1 MPIYMDRHEL
11 DEPVTQKE
19 LAMAHY
25 QDLLIQDQ
33 FDAKSMTYWQ
43 SEDGKTAFCLI
54 DAPNPEALKKM
65 HAASHGLIPHKII
78 EVDPEEV
85 LSILGRITDPT
96 GVKDLDK
103 YEENV
108 DEYAADHGSPFR
120 VIMFTDLKDSTLMQT
135 ELGEEKALEM
145 LRTHNELIR
154 TAIKPHNG
162 QEVKHTG
169 DGLMISYLNVS
180 DALEGGASIQAAFD
194 EHNQNNPDDAMY
206 VRIGFSAGEPVF
218 DSNDF
223 FGLTVNLASRLC
235 DHSEPGSVLVSTDI
249 QETKVDGK
257 YTFTDL
263 GNALLKGF
271 KDAVQV
277 FRVSQ

>member
-1 MPIYMDRHEL
+1 MPIYMDRHDL
-11 DEPVTQKE
+11 DEPVSQKD

-25 QDLLIQDQ
+25 QDILIQDQ
-33 FDAKSMTYWQ
+33 FGVKSMTYWHSQ
-43 SEDGKTAFCLI
+43 DGKTAFCLI
-54 DAPNPEALKKM
+54 DAPNPEALTKM
-65 HAASHGLIPHKII
+65 HAASHGLTPNEII
-78 EVDPEEV
+78 EVNPEEV
-85 LSILGRITDPT
+85 LALLGRTTDP
-96 GVKDLDK
+96 VPIADMDK

-108 DEYAADHGSPFR
+108 NEFASAHDSAFR

-135 ELGEEKALEM
+135 ELGQEKALEM
-145 LRTHNELIR
+145 LHTHNELIR

-169 DGLMISYLNVS
+169 DGLMISYLDVA
-180 DALEGGASIQAAFD
+180 DALAGASSIQAAFV
-194 EHNQNNPDDAMY
+194 EHNQNNSDDAMY

-223 FGLTVNLASRLC
+223 FGVTVNLASRLC

-249 QETKVDGK
+249 QETKVDGN
-257 YTFTDL
+257 YTFTNL